1 MSDSTIITGQFV
13 RINQTPAS
21 VGERLIARIIDYL
34 LLGIYVICT
43 IFVFSELRISSVFGE
58 FSYLLLIVC
67 YVPVLCYSL
76 LCEVFYNGQSAG
88 KHLMNMRVVKADGST
103 PSLSSYFLR
112 WLLYVVDVPLTSG
125 LGVLV
130 MLINKNNQRLGD
142 LAANTIVIKEK
153 DYRKIQVSL
162 DEFDYLTKEYHP
174 QYPLAADLSLEQIN
188 VINKTLDAF
197 TKDRQLHI
205 QQLAVKV
212 RSVLAV
218 NNTDSSDENFLQTV
232 IRDYQYYALEDI

>member
-21 VGERLIARIIDYL
+21 VGERLIARIIDYVV
-34 LLGIYVICT
+34 LGIYIVCAVYIT
-43 IFVFSELRISSVFGE
+43 SILHLSEYYII
-58 FSYLLLIVC
+58 LLLLFL
-67 YVPVLCYSL
+67 PVLCYSL
-76 LCEVFYNGQSAG
+76 LCEVFYNGLSVG
-88 KHLMNMRVVKADGST
+88 KWLMNMRVLKADGST
-103 PSLSSYFLR
+103 PSLSAYFLR

-162 DEFDYLTKEYHP
+162 DEFSYLTQAYHP

-205 QQLAVKV
+205 KQLASKV

-218 NNTDSSDENFLQTV
+218 SNTAEQTSDENFLQTV